1 MATSQTP
8 KITKGITSDMLVS
21 VYKPI
26 GTGENSEV
34 FAGTIADL
42 KEVLGI
48 EPSEAGITSITST
61 DGSIDID
68 LTDPSAPD
76 LSIGYLFYTALITQT
91 GTDAPVATVLKNTLG
106 VTLTWSR
113 VSEGAYK
120 VTASSGIFIEA
131 KTWVIINNINI
142 AGTNYF
148 DINRLS
154 NTEVFVASSVFDA
167 GTPPY
172 VPADGI
178 IGALS
183 LEIRVYL

>member
-1 MATSQTP
+1 MASRKLTQLPTA
-8 KITKGITSDMLVS
+8 TEVTTSDKIYIVDVSDTTESPQGTSKQALISELPKDYLV
-21 VYKPI
+21 
-26 GTGENSEV
+26 
-34 FAGTIADL
+34 
-42 KEVLGI
+42 
-48 EPSEAGITSITST
+48 
-61 DGSIDID
+61 
-68 LTDPSAPD
+68 
-76 LSIGYLFYTALITQT
+76 YTALITQT

-120 VTASSGIFIEA
+120 VTASSGIFLEA
-131 KTWVIINNINI
+131 KTWTIINNINI

-178 IGALS
+178 IAALS
-183 LEIRVYL
+183 LEIRIYP